1 MPEETTPK
9 RRRAPAMSQEERRD
23 AIVQATLPLLELHGA
38 NVTTSQ
44 IARAA
49 GIAEGTVFRA
59 FKDKQELIHACV
71 HEALSPEP
79 VIDLLDRTASLP
91 DLRDRAI
98 WTINALSSY
107 LERMWSLAG
116 VLRESGFDPHD
127 KSGGK
132 PKNPGEHFE
141 RLHNKAA
148 AVFEPDADRLAV
160 EPALA
165 AKLLLGLVMA
175 NRARPGAPTTGA
187 DASPEQL
194 VDLFLHGALRG
205 TRCTTS

>member
-1 MPEETTPK
+1 
-9 RRRAPAMSQEERRD
+9 MSQEERRD

-44 IARAA
+44 IAQAA

-132 PKNPGEHFE
+132 HKNPGEHFE
-141 RLHNKAA
+141 RLHSRAA